1 MDNNTNNEQVQTL
14 ITNEKINEL
23 QQLLHELTQKQQEL
37 QKNIQDTEFEIR
49 VLEKEKETLNQKF
62 LEELGTDDP
71 EKIKE
76 ILQQK
81 EYELIEWIEEA
92 KKLLL
97 N

>member
-81 EYELIEWIEEA
+81 EHELIEWIEEA